1 MYFYYFHY
9 NYTIKSS
16 FISVITLIQSS
27 YQNKKVSLGKK
38 IKWIIAREF

>member
-1 MYFYYFHY
+1 MCFYDFYY

-27 YQNKKVSLGKK
+27 YQNKKVSLEKK
-38 IKWIIAREF
+38 IKWIITR